1 MTLDELKSLRPGE
14 VVIFTKRYGTI
25 QFQDAV
31 SCSSVGDEM
40 TFLEIEDADKI
51 GASGDVVNFLRNSSP
66 DPSLKTRDR
75 ALRHRGTIL
84 HFSYEIC
91 NYIERK
97 TQLERDNKLEELG
110 I

>member
-40 TFLEIEDADKI
+40 TFLEIEDAHKI
-51 GASGDVVNFLRNSSP
+51 GASGDVVNFLRN
-66 DPSLKTRDR
+66 
-75 ALRHRGTIL
+75 TIS